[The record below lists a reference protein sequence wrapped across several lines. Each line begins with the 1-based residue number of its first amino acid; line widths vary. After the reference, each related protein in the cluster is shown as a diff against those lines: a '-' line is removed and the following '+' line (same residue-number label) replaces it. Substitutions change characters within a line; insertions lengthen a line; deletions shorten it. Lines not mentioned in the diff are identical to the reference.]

1 MRRVASSFSRNP
13 KSGLLMFTSF
23 CGRAR
28 TAEGAACT
36 SVPVTRPVCL
46 KLRGPAFRH
55 PVPNAARALGYFW
68 GREPKSTTHQS
79 RLTTDHSLQVVRF
92 TREGVHQ
99 GGFREREIRARYS
112 PKESIRVVDSSRS
125 TNSSTGTLCSVLDT
139 THECPAKSI
148 CTYK

>member
-68 GREPKSTTHQS
+68 GREPKVNDSP
-79 RLTTDHSLQVVRF
+79 LTDHSLQVVRF

-99 GGFREREIRARYS
+99 GGFREREIRAIHPRNRSELLIHLGLQTLQQELRALYS
-112 PKESIRVVDSSRS
+112 TRL
-125 TNSSTGTLCSVLDT
+125 TSVQQRAYV
-139 THECPAKSI
+139 PI
-148 CTYK
+148 NR